1 MQEVTREI
9 LKVFEDL
16 ERMQIK
22 QKQNG
27 VGEAARD
34 AYGYA
39 FEPYDAF
46 STKPLEF
53 IETALRL
60 DIEAREMFAML
71 RTLNRHS
78 PLFYKLSGEFEKI
91 LKLLGSCCITKAVL
105 EKQENESFELLQDLT
120 IDRLREM
127 TAFNFRKCSASF
139 MDSRACG
146 KTNLEA
152 FSLSV
157 RWSALDKRLI
167 ATGEKIGRIRRQEL
181 PAAGTQLPEPMG
193 TVSDGCEVSRK
204 GLSPLDQFP
213 AAPLGTGPVGASG
226 HQQVQSPM
234 AKYPVDSFQE
244 LPVTGCSLPVDSSQ
258 PPMALAFADSSF
270 RIPNSAFVHA
280 PPSW

>member
-16 ERMQIK
+16 ERMQTK
-22 QKQNG
+22 QNQNG

-120 IDRLREM
+120 IDRLRE
-127 TAFNFRKCSASF
+127 
-139 MDSRACG
+139 
-146 KTNLEA
+146 
-152 FSLSV
+152 
-157 RWSALDKRLI
+157 DK
-167 ATGEKIGRIRRQEL
+167 
-181 PAAGTQLPEPMG
+181 P
-193 TVSDGCEVSRK
+193 
-204 GLSPLDQFP
+204 
-213 AAPLGTGPVGASG
+213 
-226 HQQVQSPM
+226 
-234 AKYPVDSFQE
+234 
-244 LPVTGCSLPVDSSQ
+244 
-258 PPMALAFADSSF
+258 
-270 RIPNSAFVHA
+270 
-280 PPSW
+280 

>member
-1 MQEVTREI
+1 MQEVTKEI
-9 LKVFEDL
+9 LKVFDDL

-22 QKQNG
+22 QKKNG

-53 IETALRL
+53 TETALRL

-105 EKQENESFELLQDLT
+105 EKQENEPFELLQDLT

-127 TAFNFRKCSASF
+127 TAFNFRKCSAAF

-146 KTNLEA
+146 KTNLDA

-204 GLSPLDQFP
+204 GLSPLDQP
-213 AAPLGTGPVGASG
+213 PVTPLGTGPVGSVPYCAIGYRPYWISFG
-226 HQQVQSPM
+226 GRQQVQSPL
-234 AKYPVDSFQE
+234 D
-244 LPVTGCSLPVDSSQ
+244 Q
-258 PPMALAFADSSF
+258 PPIAPTGTVPNGF
-270 RIPNSAFVHA
+270 RFSEVAGHRWIAVIPQ
-280 PPSW
+280 WLWQ